1 MKHTQL
7 LITVV
12 PNSPDLVNL
21 AELRVVKL
29 FYIDAS
35 HTIYYIL
42 NCGVTQLNL
51 TKILH
56 DVQTLVALLT
66 HDIQDNIAFRFGTP
80 EQ

>member
-1 MKHTQL
+1 M
-7 LITVV
+7 

-56 DVQTLVALLT
+56 DVETAVALLM
-66 HDIQDNIAFRFGTP
+66 HAHKRQYCISFRNARAMSDGGQF
-80 EQ
+80 